1 MIYVHSLG
9 RAARYY
15 SEQTAL
21 FIDSTPITFRELDSR
36 VARIAGGLIKHG
48 LRPGDR
54 LAALLPNGSDFIQLV
69 YACGRIGLIIV
80 PINTES
86 SAAEIDRVLNDST
99 PRGLVQHPASAEPST
114 KVPWQLVLDGKP
126 LDIGNGLPPEVFY
139 NPEAILAM
147 IYTSGTRGDAK
158 GVMLTHANVFSNVNN
173 LNYWMHYRENGIYL
187 HAAPMFHIADFPA
200 LFGAAAAGSSQLSL
214 SHFSPGEFCE
224 AVEKERVTHT
234 VLASRMFEML
244 AEFSDV
250 KRFNLSSLEVI
261 AYDGSP
267 IAPARVRT
275 IKKLFPNVKLVQ
287 VYGLTETGFL
297 TGLQDHEHTIPSLAR
312 SCGRPSPGI
321 DVQVMDKSGVPVA
334 FGQRGELVARGPNV
348 MLGYWN
354 RPDNTARSFRNGF
367 FRTGDIG
374 YQDEAGFFY
383 IVGRAGG

>member
-9 RAARYY
+9 RAARYH

-21 FIDSTPITFRELDSR
+21 FIEGTPITFRELDSR

-48 LRPGDR
+48 LRQGDR
-54 LAALLPNGSDFIQLV
+54 LAVLLPNGPDFIQLV
-69 YACGRIGLIIV
+69 YACSRLGLIIV

-99 PRGLVQHPASAEPST
+99 PRGLVQHPAAARLGT
-114 KVPWQLVLDGKP
+114 KVPWQLVLDGKR
-126 LDIGNGLPPEVFY
+126 LNIGNGLPPEIFY

-187 HAAPMFHIADFPA
+187 HAAPMFHIADFPT
-200 LFGAAAAGSSQLSL
+200 LFGAAAVGSSQLSL
-214 SHFSPGEFCE
+214 SHFSPSEFCE

-234 VLASRMFEML
+234 VLAPRMFEML

-267 IAPARVRT
+267 IAPARFRT

-354 RPDNTARSFRNGF
+354 RPDNTASSFRNGF